1 MQITMKPIIAPIDKE
16 AIKAELAKV
25 TFLRKTNFGEN
36 EIYEFSALESPI
48 LMQEVGRL
56 RELAFRTAG
65 GGTGDEIDIDN
76 FDTDKDPY
84 IQLIVWDPE
93 EEEIVGGYRYFACCG
108 RDQAFYQDPLLA
120 TTDLFK
126 FSETFKATYLPLM
139 IELGRSFVQPKY
151 QSKTAGRKALFAL
164 DNLWDGLG
172 CLVVK
177 YPEMQYFFGKVT
189 MYLSYN
195 QKARDLILYFMNKYF
210 PDPENLVVPFQPL
223 YLNTPEEE
231 LKSILCGADYKED
244 HRILNVQVRKLNE
257 NIPPLINSYMNLSST
272 MKTFGTSLNPH
283 FGEVEETGIM
293 IAIEDIYPTK
303 KERHISSYTE

>member
-16 AIKAELAKV
+16 TIKAELAKV
-25 TFLRKTNFGEN
+25 TFLRNTNFGEN

-48 LMQEVGRL
+48 LMREVGRL
-56 RELAFRTAG
+56 RELAFRSAG

-76 FDTDKDPY
+76 FDTDSDPY

-93 EEEIVGGYRYFACCG
+93 EEEIVGGYRYFACCK
-108 RDQAFYQDPLLA
+108 RAPEFYQDPVLA
-120 TTDLFK
+120 TTDLFNFSQK
-126 FSETFKATYLPLM
+126 FREVYLPLM

-177 YPEMQYFFGKVT
+177 YPEMKYFFGKVT

-231 LKSILCGADYKED
+231 LKSILCGSDYKED

-293 IAIEDIYPTK
+293 IAIDDIYPTK

>member
-1 MQITMKPIIAPIDKE
+1 MKPIIPPIDKE
-16 AIKAELAKV
+16 IIKAELTKV
-25 TFLRKTNFGEN
+25 TFLRNTNFGEN

-48 LMQEVGRL
+48 LMREVGRL
-56 RELAFRTAG
+56 RELAFRSAG

-76 FDTDKDPY
+76 FDTDPDPY

-93 EEEIVGGYRYFACCG
+93 EEEIVGGYRYFACSDK
-108 RDQAFYQDPLLA
+108 DQSFYQEPNLA

-126 FSETFKATYLPLM
+126 FSDRFKADYLPLM
-139 IELGRSFVQPKY
+139 IELGRSFVQPRY

-172 CLVVK
+172 CLVTK
-177 YPEMQYFFGKVT
+177 YPRMQYFFGKVT

-231 LKSILCGADYKED
+231 LKSILCGAEYKED
-244 HRILNVQVRKLNE
+244 HKILNVQVRKLNE

-293 IAIEDIYPTK
+293 ISIEDIYPTK
-303 KERHISSYTE
+303 KERHITNI